1 MIIDVL
7 LRDKEAQCDTA
18 QKLMAR
24 TMISGQDQTIKSNQ
38 GLSVEISGVVHID
51 RALSPPSLISWSSG
65 QRNHG
70 RGIPNLPRKLLT
82 LTTAYQTDH
91 IALLSQ
97 RVSMILLK
105 LITQTLNQE
114 SQLKGVNDKRSLGCF
129 ALLNPEERCLTDGST
144 EPATVPRK
152 ALQQS
157 HFLQLKSNRRPF
169 IWGVERWFAILDE
182 VRTSPEL
189 SLVMPN

>member
-51 RALSPPSLISWSSG
+51 RALSPPSLILWSSG

-82 LTTAYQTDH
+82 LTTAY
-91 IALLSQ
+91 
-97 RVSMILLK
+97 
-105 LITQTLNQE
+105 
-114 SQLKGVNDKRSLGCF
+114 
-129 ALLNPEERCLTDGST
+129 
-144 EPATVPRK
+144 
-152 ALQQS
+152 
-157 HFLQLKSNRRPF
+157 
-169 IWGVERWFAILDE
+169 
-182 VRTSPEL
+182 
-189 SLVMPN
+189 

>member
-65 QRNHG
+65 QHNHG

-82 LTTAYQTDH
+82 LTTAY
-91 IALLSQ
+91 
-97 RVSMILLK
+97 
-105 LITQTLNQE
+105 
-114 SQLKGVNDKRSLGCF
+114 
-129 ALLNPEERCLTDGST
+129 
-144 EPATVPRK
+144 
-152 ALQQS
+152 
-157 HFLQLKSNRRPF
+157 
-169 IWGVERWFAILDE
+169 
-182 VRTSPEL
+182 
-189 SLVMPN
+189 

>member
-1 MIIDVL
+1 MVNTRWHVILYTSFFFLNVRLKNSVLRFDLRPYVLVLVSKVPTKKSINTFYAVNKRVISLMIIDVL

-65 QRNHG
+65 QHNHG

-82 LTTAYQTDH
+82 LTTAY
-91 IALLSQ
+91 
-97 RVSMILLK
+97 
-105 LITQTLNQE
+105 
-114 SQLKGVNDKRSLGCF
+114 
-129 ALLNPEERCLTDGST
+129 
-144 EPATVPRK
+144 
-152 ALQQS
+152 
-157 HFLQLKSNRRPF
+157 
-169 IWGVERWFAILDE
+169 
-182 VRTSPEL
+182 
-189 SLVMPN
+189 